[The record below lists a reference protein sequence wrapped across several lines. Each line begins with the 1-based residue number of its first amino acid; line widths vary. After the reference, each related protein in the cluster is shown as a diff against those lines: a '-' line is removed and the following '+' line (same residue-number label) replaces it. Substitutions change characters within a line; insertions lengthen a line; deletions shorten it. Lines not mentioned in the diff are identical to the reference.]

1 MFHRTCGAAQV
12 PIHSEDSPG
21 CEARQTKR
29 ETAQLAA
36 GRFRYNVMYK
46 PDHITTVK
54 TVKISAGKS
63 LKACERIIFADG
75 KPVKVADIAQR
86 QGEHHL
92 YQADITLLDEH
103 AVLETSAPCWACVEV
118 E

>member
-1 MFHRTCGAAQV
+1 
-12 PIHSEDSPG
+12 
-21 CEARQTKR
+21 
-29 ETAQLAA
+29 
-36 GRFRYNVMYK
+36 MYK

-54 TVKISAGKS
+54 TVKISANQS

-75 KPVKVADIAQR
+75 TMLKVADIAKR

-103 AVLETSAPCWACVEV
+103 AVLETSAPSWARVEV

>member
-1 MFHRTCGAAQV
+1 MFS
-12 PIHSEDSPG
+12 SEDSPG
-21 CEARQTKR
+21 CEARQIKR
-29 ETAQLAA
+29 ETAQQQLD
-36 GRFRYNVMYK
+36 GFGIQVMYK

-103 AVLETSAPCWACVEV
+103 AVLETSAPCWARVEV

>member
-1 MFHRTCGAAQV
+1 
-12 PIHSEDSPG
+12 
-21 CEARQTKR
+21 
-29 ETAQLAA
+29 
-36 GRFRYNVMYK
+36 MYK

-54 TVKISAGKS
+54 TVKISAKKS

-75 KPVKVADIAQR
+75 KLLKIADIAQR

-92 YQADITLLDEH
+92 YQADITLLDEQV
-103 AVLETSAPCWACVEV
+103 VLETSAPCWAHVEV

>member
-1 MFHRTCGAAQV
+1 
-12 PIHSEDSPG
+12 
-21 CEARQTKR
+21 
-29 ETAQLAA
+29 
-36 GRFRYNVMYK
+36 MYK

-54 TVKISAGKS
+54 TVKISAKKS

-86 QGEHHL
+86 QGDDHL

>member
-1 MFHRTCGAAQV
+1 
-12 PIHSEDSPG
+12 
-21 CEARQTKR
+21 
-29 ETAQLAA
+29 
-36 GRFRYNVMYK
+36 MYK

-54 TVKISAGKS
+54 TVKISATKS

-75 KPVKVADIAQR
+75 KPLKVADIAQR

-103 AVLETSAPCWACVEV
+103 AVLETSAPNWARVEV

>member
-1 MFHRTCGAAQV
+1 
-12 PIHSEDSPG
+12 
-21 CEARQTKR
+21 
-29 ETAQLAA
+29 
-36 GRFRYNVMYK
+36 MYK

-54 TVKISAGKS
+54 TVKISATKS

-75 KPVKVADIAQR
+75 KPIKFADIAQR

-92 YQADITLLDEH
+92 YQADITLLDEQV
-103 AVLETSAPCWACVEV
+103 VLETSAPSWARVEV

>member
-1 MFHRTCGAAQV
+1 
-12 PIHSEDSPG
+12 
-21 CEARQTKR
+21 
-29 ETAQLAA
+29 
-36 GRFRYNVMYK
+36 MYK

-54 TVKISAGKS
+54 TVKISANQS

-75 KPVKVADIAQR
+75 QPVKVADIAQR

-92 YQADITLLDEH
+92 YQADITLLDEQV
-103 AVLETSAPCWACVEV
+103 VLETSAPSWARVEV